1 MCRVDV
7 NAKVGIVKS
16 AGVCTFETQ
25 RLVERLKIDPR
36 ESGTK
41 GEALREVRKVPGAK
55 NKLWCITN
63 KGCG

>member
-1 MCRVDV
+1 MCRADI
-7 NAKVGIVKS
+7 NAKAGNMKS
-16 AGVCTFETQ
+16 AGVCTFET
-25 RLVERLKIDPR
+25 LCCVERLKIAPR